1 MECYV
6 FIDDS
11 NLWIAGQ
18 KELGKKL
25 KDADRD
31 TRFRVDLGKFLRL
44 VVTKGRSIS
53 KAFLYGS
60 VPPPNDTVWKAAREK
75 NFDVKTFQR
84 SGSGREK
91 EVDVAMTSD
100 ILDNLY
106 KMVYSK
112 TAENVIFIIV
122 TGDRDLKI
130 PIERTLD
137 QKICV
142 DLWSWKDSMARE
154 FSQLANNRA
163 DLFTANIL
171 DTVQDSFGYTATWS
185 THDKDDIDPAH
196 AIVYRDVPKGKRS
209 RNMVRD
215 HMQRL
220 MRLFYITTYT
230 KENAQDLIVE
240 FPKTKSEVVMKK
252 LRKLGEF
259 EFSLCSYPEYKG
271 QLRQHLYELQITNR
285 FEALS
290 KIEADEE
297 SLLDVVESSMSLDF
311 DDISSD
317 GESSDEETVAE
328 STDGSDTYD
337 NWATEV
343 RRIVGKRT
351 SNKKRKE
358 TQCSWRDHCAKAAEC
373 PYLHT
378 PQERSLFER
387 LPNIKFK
394 YFKVREC
401 NKLDQHTTEERRKW
415 CAFAHDSKDS
425 WCLSCKIYGH
435 LTDNCQVKK

>member
-18 KELGKKL
+18 KAQGKYL
-25 KDADRD
+25 KDADVD
-31 TRFRVDLGKFLRL
+31 TRFRVDLGKFLKL
-44 VVTKGRSIS
+44 VTKGRNLS

-75 NFDVKTFQR
+75 NFDVQTFQR

-91 EVDVAMTSD
+91 EVDVAMATSVTRT
-100 ILDNLY
+100 LY
-106 KMVYSK
+106 TMESRV
-112 TAENVIFIIV
+112 NVIFITV
-122 TGDRDLKI
+122 TGDRDLKT
-130 PIERTLD
+130 PIELTLNEG
-137 QKICV
+137 V
-142 DLWSWKDSMARE
+142 PVELWSWEDSMSRE
-154 FSQLANNRA
+154 FRQLANTRA
-163 DLFTANIL
+163 NLFTANIL
-171 DTVQDSFGYTATWS
+171 DTVKIESFGYTATWS
-185 THDKDDIDPAH
+185 THDKKDIDPAH

-215 HMQRL
+215 HMHRL
-220 MRLFYITTYT
+220 MRLFYITTCS
-230 KENAQDLIVE
+230 KENTQDLIVE
-240 FPKTKSEVVMKK
+240 FPKTKSEVVIKR
-252 LRKLGEF
+252 LCKLGEF
-259 EFSLCSYPEYKG
+259 EFSLCSYPEYKS
-271 QLRQHLYELQITNR
+271 QLRQHPYELQITNR
-285 FEALS
+285 FEALG

-311 DDISSD
+311 EDISSD
-317 GESSDEETVAE
+317 GESSDGETVVE

-358 TQCSWRDHCAKAAEC
+358 TQCSRGDHCVMAAEC

-378 PQERSLFER
+378 PQERSIFAR
-387 LPNIKFK
+387 FPKINFR
-394 YFKVREC
+394 YFKTREC
-401 NKLDQHTTEERRKW
+401 NRLDEHTTEEQKKR
-415 CAFAHDSKDS
+415 CTFAHDSQDS
-425 WCLSCKIYGH
+425 WCLACRMYGH
-435 LTDNCQVKK
+435 LTDNCRVTL